1 MPCKLLGFLAL
12 AVMDMSRTEPTAK
25 RNMPRY
31 SKFMTG
37 LGASKI
43 GGGVGAGGGCV
54 GGCVG
59 PGPGPLGAIGDQA
72 KVTILSSPFVKV
84 TIFVVPL

>member
-1 MPCKLLGFLAL
+1 MPCKPLGFLAFAAML
-12 AVMDMSRTEPTAK
+12 MSRIEPTAK

-37 LGASKI
+37 LGVGKI
-43 GGGVGAGGGCV
+43 GGGVAEGGGGGAGGGPPC
-54 GGCVG
+54 GGG
-59 PGPGPLGAIGDQA
+59 LYALGFQA
-72 KVTILSSPFVKV
+72 KVTVALALFVMV